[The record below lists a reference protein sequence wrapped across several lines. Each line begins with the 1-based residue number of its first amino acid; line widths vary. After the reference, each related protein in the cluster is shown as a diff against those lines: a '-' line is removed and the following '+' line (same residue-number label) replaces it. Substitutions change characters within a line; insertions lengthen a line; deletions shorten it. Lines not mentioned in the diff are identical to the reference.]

1 MKRER
6 RKGGRETGS
15 GRETVGKQT
24 YTGRFFR
31 ELDFSEGGISSFM
44 HFRFACL
51 GGMALPGRNAFDR
64 LCDLYV
70 FGYHRYV

>member
-31 ELDFSEGGISSFM
+31 ELDFSEGETV
-44 HFRFACL
+44 RKL
-51 GGMALPGRNAFDR
+51 GQL
-64 LCDLYV
+64 
-70 FGYHRYV
+70 